1 MEKQKLKVGDD
12 VKFASVKEGRIIDIQ
27 AEKAKLIIE
36 VYLNDDI
43 SVAVTEWV
51 DVEKLSFL
59 ED

>member
-27 AEKAKLIIE
+27 AGKAKLIIE